1 MSPQGTEMG
10 LLILS
15 VLLIALDVGAWLG
28 GHDSRDGRDQKSRE
42 RNGWR

>member
-1 MSPQGTEMG
+1 MG

-28 GHDSRDGRDQKSRE
+28 GHDSRDDRDRNFRE
-42 RNGWR
+42 RKEWR